1 MKNKYI
7 IALFLLG
14 VVVTTI
20 GAFFKITHLE
30 IGPFTGSLTITL
42 GLFIK
47 VVAAIVF
54 ITKLLSNKNN
64 DFLNK

>member
-42 GLFIK
+42 GLLL
-47 VVAAIVF
+47 
-54 ITKLLSNKNN
+54 KLL
-64 DFLNK
+64 LQ